1 MKINAVITKKPRIK
15 MQGMRLNFIDRSLF
29 AIAAIE
35 FFSIISGAL
44 IYKLKSGLF
53 KTSVFD
59 VFVEFSTNLA
69 GKSFF
74 EAFSGFFAVD
84 LSVLLLLTILGV
96 SAFGRFPILLTAAF
110 RVLGIGALGAYL
122 FDGFGI
128 EGFKYFLVI
137 ILPGKAVMFFA
148 LLLSVQN
155 CFQTSRK
162 VRLMSIGKDTEGL
175 DYRIYIFRNIIAG
188 AIFALSAIIDTT
200 LLCSLSQHFLPNLS
214 V

>member
-1 MKINAVITKKPRIK
+1 LKINAVITKKPHIK

-84 LSVLLLLTILGV
+84 LSVLLL
-96 SAFGRFPILLTAAF
+96 F
-110 RVLGIGALGAYL
+110 
-122 FDGFGI
+122 
-128 EGFKYFLVI
+128 
-137 ILPGKAVMFFA
+137 
-148 LLLSVQN
+148 
-155 CFQTSRK
+155 
-162 VRLMSIGKDTEGL
+162 
-175 DYRIYIFRNIIAG
+175 
-188 AIFALSAIIDTT
+188 
-200 LLCSLSQHFLPNLS
+200 
-214 V
+214 